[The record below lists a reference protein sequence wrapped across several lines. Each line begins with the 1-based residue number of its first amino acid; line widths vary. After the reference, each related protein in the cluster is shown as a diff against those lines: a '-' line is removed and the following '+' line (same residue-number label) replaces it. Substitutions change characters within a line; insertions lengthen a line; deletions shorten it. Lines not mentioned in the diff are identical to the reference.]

1 MVFKGYKVEMAW
13 IEWCSIHFLTAS
25 VSPST
30 CPPATRG
37 RIADSVGDGHGAN
50 VPRGL
55 RHHHLGLTQTL
66 AAFALL
72 AMVVRAI
79 VPAGYMLA
87 PQQDGRFIEIVR
99 CSGHNGQTIF
109 FDQDTGQ
116 IVDADTVQKN
126 KHPANPQSDV
136 GPCVFAAMAAMA
148 AHETAP
154 AISAPLRYASVETTR
169 NRATTPGRGLAAP
182 PPWSTGPPQL
192 A

>member
-1 MVFKGYKVEMAW
+1 MV
-13 IEWCSIHFLTAS
+13 
-25 VSPST
+25 
-30 CPPATRG
+30 G
-37 RIADSVGDGHGAN
+37 RIARGHGAD

-55 RHHHLGLTQTL
+55 RHLNLGLTQTL

-99 CSGHNGQTIF
+99 CSGHNGQNIF

-116 IVDADTVQKN
+116 IVDADTVEKN
-126 KHPANPQSDV
+126 KRPANPQSDG
-136 GPCVFAAMAAMA
+136 GPCVFAAMATMA
-148 AHETAP
+148 PPETAA
-154 AISAPLRYASVETTR
+154 AIFAPYHYVSL
-169 NRATTPGRGLAAP
+169 ATSPSYVITPGRGLAAP

>member
-1 MVFKGYKVEMAW
+1 MVR
-13 IEWCSIHFLTAS
+13 H
-25 VSPST
+25 SP
-30 CPPATRG
+30 PRGAVATPR
-37 RIADSVGDGHGAN
+37 RMVDMVGGGHGAD

-55 RHHHLGLTQTL
+55 RHLNLGLTQTL

-99 CSGHNGQTIF
+99 CSGHNGQSIF
-109 FDQDTGQ
+109 FDQSTGQ

-126 KHPANPQSDV
+126 KPPANPQDGG
-136 GPCVFAAMAAMA
+136 GPCVFAAMAAITVPEM
-148 AHETAP
+148 AP
-154 AISAPLRYASVETTR
+154 AILAPYRYASL
-169 NRATTPGRGLAAP
+169 ATSRGYVVTPGRGLAAP